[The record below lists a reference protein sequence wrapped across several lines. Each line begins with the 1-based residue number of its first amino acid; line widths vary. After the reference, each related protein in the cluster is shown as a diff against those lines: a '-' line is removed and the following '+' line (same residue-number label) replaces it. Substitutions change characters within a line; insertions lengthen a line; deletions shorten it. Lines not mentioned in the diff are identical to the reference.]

1 MPFSSFSDV
10 SNHVHAT
17 EHVKHI
23 FGMLHKIK
31 NGVPIT
37 AGETILEF
45 VKTGLYTS
53 LGSTRLHSDT
63 IVSMITISENL
74 LARTS

>member
-1 MPFSSFSDV
+1 MEEGEEEGAV
-10 SNHVHAT
+10 CAT
-17 EHVKHI
+17 EHVKCI
-23 FGMLHKIK
+23 FSTLHKIK

-53 LGSTRLHSDT
+53 LGSTRLRSDT
-63 IVSMITISENL
+63 IGSRITVSENL
-74 LARTS
+74 LARTSLQ